1 MLACNVGA
9 TVLAAA
15 PKRASTD
22 GLSLGET
29 HAVVVMGIASLNT
42 ILRKAMLAHPR
53 ITPISPAIADA
64 QATASL
70 CSGPNAAQTKKPLP
84 HEEERLFHQRLS
96 APAQAALP

>member
-1 MLACNVGA
+1 
-9 TVLAAA
+9 
-15 PKRASTD
+15 
-22 GLSLGET
+22 LSLGET
-29 HAVVVMGIASLNT
+29 HAVVMGIASLNT

>member
-1 MLACNVGA
+1 
-9 TVLAAA
+9 LAAA

-64 QATASL
+64 
-70 CSGPNAAQTKKPLP
+70 
-84 HEEERLFHQRLS
+84 
-96 APAQAALP
+96 